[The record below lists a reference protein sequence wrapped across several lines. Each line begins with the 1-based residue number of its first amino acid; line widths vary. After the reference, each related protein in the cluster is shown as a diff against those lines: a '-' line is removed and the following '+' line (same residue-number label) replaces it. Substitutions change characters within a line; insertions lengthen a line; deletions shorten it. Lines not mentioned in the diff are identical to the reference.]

1 MADPITLGT
10 LAAAAFKGI
19 WDIGATVFA
28 NKYNSPAAQRRRL
41 RKAGLPLAFMYQG
54 RVNTQ
59 SDVPR
64 LSIDPTLGQVQKLG
78 LSQQNEVNQA
88 NIKKIGAEVV
98 GIAQENLKKKGELD
112 WLQTKNEIGESNQVQ
127 LLEIDKSRKEAE
139 RFIAEHQRELKQ
151 IAVWVENNLFKED
164 IQIQE
169 RKAGLEKVRQQLT
182 NLISQDSLLRQ
193 MYDIRKIEQ
202 VVNSLIGENLEDGPA
217 WATAIYAM
225 LIKLYSKL

>member
-88 NIKKIGAEVV
+88 NIKKIGAEVA
-98 GIAQENLKKKGELD
+98 GIVQENLKKKGELD
-112 WLQTKNEIGESNQVQ
+112 WLVKKDDFGETNQVK

-151 IAVWVENNLFKED
+151 IAVWVENNLFDED
-164 IQIQE
+164 IQIEE
-169 RKAGLEKVRQQLT
+169 RKIGLQKVRQQII
-182 NLISQDSLLRQ
+182 NLLSQDSLLRQ